1 MEKMKSS
8 LRDLME
14 TYGNLPW
21 GEKLPILQ
29 DVCCGLQYLHSRNPP
44 IIHCDLTP
52 NNILLCD
59 HLRAKISD
67 PGVAKAIH
75 TKMLTQ
81 APGANDFMPPE
92 SLSSKPVYGLP
103 LDVFS
108 FGGVILYVCTQQW
121 PQLGPLVEFDP
132 STGQRKVLTEIQRR
146 QQHLDEMVGVYKDLK
161 PLVIS
166 CLDDN
171 PKNRPSVAEALM
183 EIKKVYNGNMSFA
196 AAITNKLPNTQL
208 QELPPHYKQQE
219 QDQHKLK
226 QQQVLEVIANMYHMI

>member
-1 MEKMKSS
+1 
-8 LRDLME
+8 ME
-14 TYGNLPW
+14 TYDNLPW
-21 GEKLPILQ
+21 RKKLVILQ

-103 LDVFS
+103 LDIFS
-108 FGGVILYVCTQQW
+108 FGGVILYVCTQEW

-132 STGQRKVLTEIQRR
+132 NTGERIVLTEIKRR
-146 QQHLDEMVGVYKDLK
+146 QQHLNEMVGVCKDLK

-171 PKNRPSVAEALM
+171 PRNRPSAAETLM
-183 EIKKVYNGNMSFA
+183 KIKKAKDACNVKMSSHSSA
-196 AAITNKLPNTQL
+196 AVVTDNQLTTQPKNQQKRL
-208 QELPPHYKQQE
+208 SHFQQE
-219 QDQHKLK
+219 EQEDC
-226 QQQVLEVIANMYHMI
+226 EVASY